1 MKIIGNAISM
11 LNFAEIDKLKMIPAA
26 KNFNL
31 FINKI
36 ENANKLG
43 KEVGEILKTKS
54 NNSYKK

>member
-1 MKIIGNAISM
+1 M

-36 ENANKLG
+36 ENAKNKAG
-43 KEVGEILKTKS
+43 TKS
-54 NNSYKK
+54 LSPRT

>member
-1 MKIIGNAISM
+1 M

-36 ENANKLG
+36 ENAKISIPR
-43 KEVGEILKTKS
+43 KWKYEDWPYISKFKVF
-54 NNSYKK
+54 KKK